1 MRFHKTIYLD
11 RKSSKIYDTLNL
23 YSIIHKKAVANL
35 SMHVSDIHTV
45 YDDKKET
52 VGKRL
57 VFSLLMSEQ
66 ETENLFIGMEGFE
79 RLKAIDL
86 MALFVFSK
94 QKFKM

>member
-1 MRFHKTIYLD
+1 
-11 RKSSKIYDTLNL
+11 
-23 YSIIHKKAVANL
+23 
-35 SMHVSDIHTV
+35 
-45 YDDKKET
+45 
-52 VGKRL
+52 
-57 VFSLLMSEQ
+57 MSEP